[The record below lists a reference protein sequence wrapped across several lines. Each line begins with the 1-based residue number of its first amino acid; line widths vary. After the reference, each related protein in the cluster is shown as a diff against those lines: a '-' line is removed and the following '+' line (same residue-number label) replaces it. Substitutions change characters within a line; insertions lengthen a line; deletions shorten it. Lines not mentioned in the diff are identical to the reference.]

1 MEVPEIPEIH
11 IPEVYVP
18 DVPLSPVLTIAVPGC
33 TYTHRDLG
41 NTGNH
46 NLLLADKNGVSYSSP
61 CGEIP
66 HFFPMSY
73 EPDKLVLVEEAPIN
87 SPQPELPA
95 ANSDIPETPKK
106 KEEDTFKPCP
116 GPNDQRVGDYRNEKK
131 LERVIGHKE
140 TITGDCETLYEDVQ
154 WVEQWLPTPALA
166 VNTAAIGLI
175 AATSPLII
183 SAIKPLVKNL
193 VKKLTS
199 RKKKENEREASPDQ
213 GE

>member
-33 TYTHRDLG
+33 TYTHRDLK
-41 NTGNH
+41 NTGNY
-46 NLLLADKNGVSYSSP
+46 NLLLADPSAVGAS
-61 CGEIP
+61 CAGEIP
-66 HFFPMSY
+66 HFYPMTY
-73 EPDKLVLVEEAPIN
+73 ELDKLVLIEEAPVN
-87 SPQPELPA
+87 SSQPDTPKVA
-95 ANSDIPETPKK
+95 QETPEIPKK
-106 KEEDTFKPCP
+106 QEEDTFKPCP

-140 TITGDCETLYEDVQ
+140 TINGDCQTLYEDVQ
-154 WVEQWLPTPALA
+154 WKEQFFPTPATA
-166 VNTAAIGLI
+166 VNTATIALI
-175 AATSPLII
+175 AATSPLIL
-183 SAIKPLVKNL
+183 SVIKPAIKNL

-199 RKKKENEREASPDQ
+199 RKKKENEREVSPDQ

>member
-18 DVPLSPVLTIAVPGC
+18 DVPPPPVLTIAVPGC
-33 TYTHRDLG
+33 TYTHRDLK
-41 NTGNH
+41 NTGNY
-46 NLLLADKNGVSYSSP
+46 NLLLVDSSAVGTS
-61 CGEIP
+61 CAGEIP
-66 HFFPMSY
+66 HFYPMTY
-73 EPDKLVLVEEAPIN
+73 EPDKLVLIEEAPVN
-87 SPQPELPA
+87 SSQPDMPTTRQETPE
-95 ANSDIPETPKK
+95 IPEK

-140 TITGDCETLYEDVQ
+140 TISGDCETLYEDVQ
-154 WVEQWLPTPALA
+154 WKEQFFPTPATA
-166 VNTAAIGLI
+166 VNTATIALI
-175 AATSPLII
+175 AATSPLIL
-183 SAIKPLVKNL
+183 SVIKPAIKNL

>member
-18 DVPLSPVLTIAVPGC
+18 NVPPPPVLAIAVPGC
-33 TYTHRDLG
+33 TYTHRDLK
-41 NTGNH
+41 NTGNY
-46 NLLLADKNGVSYSSP
+46 NLLLADPSSVGTS
-61 CGEIP
+61 CAGEIP
-66 HFFPMSY
+66 HFYSMTY
-73 EPDKLVLVEEAPIN
+73 EPDKLVVIEEAPV
-87 SPQPELPA
+87 SSSQPDMPKVAQKKPE
-95 ANSDIPETPKK
+95 IPKE
-106 KEEDTFKPCP
+106 KEEETFKPCP

-140 TITGDCETLYEDVQ
+140 TISGDCQTLYEDVQ
-154 WVEQWLPTPALA
+154 WKEQFFPTPATA
-166 VNTAAIGLI
+166 VNTATIALI
-175 AATSPLII
+175 AATSPLIL
-183 SAIKPLVKNL
+183 SVIKPAVKNL